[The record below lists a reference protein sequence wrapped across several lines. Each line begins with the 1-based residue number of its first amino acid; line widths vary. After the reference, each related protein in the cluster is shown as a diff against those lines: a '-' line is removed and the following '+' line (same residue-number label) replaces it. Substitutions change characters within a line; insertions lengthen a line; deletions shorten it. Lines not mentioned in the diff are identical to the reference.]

1 MTNIIVGRYE
11 VIKSIGSGGFGETF
25 LAKDTQMPSGK
36 QVVVKRLKPVNEN
49 NISMTLIQGL
59 FEKEAKV
66 LEELG
71 QNSSQ
76 IPSLYAYFVEDD
88 QFYLVQEY
96 IEGKSLAELG
106 VINCSQCESILSSL
120 LNTLKYVH
128 GNNIIHRDIKP
139 ENVIIR
145 DSDRLPVLID
155 FGAVKE
161 SMGAVSLSSGSTVSS
176 VIVGTRGFLP
186 PEQSLGRTVFSS
198 DLYALALTMIYS
210 LTGKYPIE
218 IPSNQ
223 ITGELDWQSLIPN
236 LSPNLR
242 IVLEKATKM
251 DISSRYPT
259 AQAMYQALH
268 SSDMQTMAVVPR
280 VNNIDL
286 PKAVTPQ
293 IPETV
298 PYPIPIPHSIP
309 NHIVSDPKNPVNNF
323 SNNNLLIILITALFV
338 ALGVSG
344 LFLINQQMRE
354 TQERLAKIETEKE
367 ATQTEF
373 SEGDKTQAEIESLK
387 QEAEK
392 NRLEAE
398 KLRQEIEQKNSQVST
413 NNDINISSSNNV
425 QPLGWI
431 RIGAIEG
438 TNNHYTGQQM
448 VATTQPVTIAPIF
461 IPRIGDKVSIISN
474 VNLRENYPQPPLFN
488 LEKSISVLSAGQSFI
503 ILNIESFVDYNI
515 PSNRIIWAKIGS
527 YKH

>member
-1 MTNIIVGRYE
+1 
-11 VIKSIGSGGFGETF
+11 
-25 LAKDTQMPSGK
+25 
-36 QVVVKRLKPVNEN
+36 
-49 NISMTLIQGL
+49 
-59 FEKEAKV
+59 
-66 LEELG
+66 ELG

-96 IEGKSLAELG
+96 IEGKNLAELG

-120 LNTLKYVH
+120 LNTIKYVH
-128 GNNIIHRDIKP
+128 GNKIIHRDIKP

-176 VIVGTRGFLP
+176 VIVGTRGFIP

-198 DLYALALTMIYS
+198 DLYALALTLIYS

-251 DISSRYPT
+251 DISNRYPT

-286 PKAVTPQ
+286 SKTVTSNSQ
-293 IPETV
+293 ATV
-298 PYPIPIPHSIP
+298 LIP
-309 NHIVSDPKNPVNNF
+309 NSASNYSISNVSQNPVNNPPK
-323 SNNNLLIILITALFV
+323 NNFIPLLVTGVLV

-344 LFLINQQMRE
+344 GFIITQQRAE
-354 TQERLAKIETEKE
+354 TLAKLEEVEREKE
-367 ATQTEF
+367 
-373 SEGDKTQAEIESLK
+373 
-387 QEAEK
+387 EAEVK
-392 NRLEAE
+392 LAQEQEKREQEEVKRQESEKMRLEAE
-398 KLRQEIEQKNSQVST
+398 QARVRAEELRRQAEVKAKSQPQIRTVVVNPS
-413 NNDINISSSNNV
+413 SMSSN
-425 QPLGWI
+425 
-431 RIGAIEG
+431 
-438 TNNHYTGQQM
+438 TSSDTSY
-448 VATTQPVTIAPIF
+448 ATI
-461 IPRIGDKVSIISN
+461 
-474 VNLRENYPQPPLFN
+474 
-488 LEKSISVLSAGQSFI
+488 AGQSGTKNI
-503 ILNIESFVDYNI
+503 RSGPGTNYSIVGQGYTGETIEILESGYDQGGYKWYKVYHT
-515 PSNRIIWAKIGS
+515 PSGTTGWIAAQLINF
-527 YKH
+527 

>member
-1 MTNIIVGRYE
+1 MIARRYE
-11 VIKSIGSGGFGETF
+11 VIKNVGSGGFGETF

-59 FEKEAKV
+59 FEREAKV

-176 VIVGTRGFLP
+176 VIVGTRGFIP

-251 DISSRYPT
+251 DISNRYPT
-259 AQAMYQALH
+259 AQAMYEALH
-268 SSDMQTMAVVPR
+268 MSQIKTVAVIPQKSPINFAKEKEIIEPSPIISNSVNSSQ
-280 VNNIDL
+280 N
-286 PKAVTPQ
+286 
-293 IPETV
+293 
-298 PYPIPIPHSIP
+298 
-309 NHIVSDPKNPVNNF
+309 
-323 SNNNLLIILITALFV
+323 NNNLIISIVIGLLV
-338 ALGVSG
+338 ALGVLG
-344 LFLINQQMRE
+344 GFFIIQNMNQ
-354 TQERLAKIETEKE
+354 TQEKL
-367 ATQTEF
+367 
-373 SEGDKTQAEIESLK
+373 AEIEGK
-387 QEAEK
+387 TEK
-392 NRLEAE
+392 
-398 KLRQEIEQKNSQVST
+398 KLAEIEQ
-413 NNDINISSSNNV
+413 
-425 QPLGWI
+425 
-431 RIGAIEG
+431 
-438 TNNHYTGQQM
+438 
-448 VATTQPVTIAPIF
+448 
-461 IPRIGDKVSIISN
+461 
-474 VNLRENYPQPPLFN
+474 
-488 LEKSISVLSAGQSFI
+488 EKQEKDDVL
-503 ILNIESFVDYNI
+503 Y
-515 PSNRIIWAKIGS
+515 
-527 YKH
+527 H